1 MHVQFAIIWCSLFV
15 EYLRQRPVKCLVVLH
30 VRKITAD
37 PEITA
42 RVFKKE

>member
-30 VRKITAD
+30 VVD

-42 RVFKKE
+42 RVVKKE